1 MRRNILHSL
10 GLRVSM
16 LTGLVLVIAAV
27 MPLVALAS
35 QGNPGGV

>member
-1 MRRNILHSL
+1 MRRNILDSL

-16 LTGLVLVIAAV
+16 LTGFILVLAAV

-35 QGNPGGV
+35 QGDPSGI